1 MTEKVLEVKELS
13 TRFKTR
19 KGWLTAVE
27 NVSFDVHKGELL
39 AIVGESGCGKSVT
52 ARSVLGLVGGK
63 KGEKVEGSALYRGDN
78 LLVKNER
85 EMLKI
90 RGREISMIF
99 QDPMTSL
106 NPVYMVGSQVAEMP
120 LLHEK
125 VSRRKAWSQ
134 AVDMIDRVGISSPE
148 LRSRQYPHQFS
159 GGMRQR
165 AVIAMSLI
173 CSPNVLFADEPTTAL
188 DVTIQNQ
195 ILKLLK
201 DLRDQTGTA
210 IILITHDLGVVAE
223 TCDNVAVMYTG
234 NIVEKSSVEALFERP
249 LHPYTRGLLN
259 SVPRPG
265 EDHRLEPIIGQP
277 PNPSELPAGCHF
289 ATRCPEVLERCHRE
303 KPQLLEVEPE
313 HFCACWLLEGD
324 AK

>member
-13 TRFKTR
+13 ARFKTR

-52 ARSVLGLVGGK
+52 ARSILGLVGGK
-63 KGEKVEGSALYRGDN
+63 KGEKVEGSALYRGEN
-78 LLVKNER
+78 LLTKSEQ

-90 RGREISMIF
+90 RGKEISMIF

-106 NPVYMVGSQVAEMP
+106 NPVYTVGSQVAEMP
-120 LLHEK
+120 LLHERA
-125 VSRRKAWSQ
+125 SRRKAWSQ
-134 AVDMIDRVGISSPE
+134 AIDMIDRVGISSPE
-148 LRSRQYPHQFS
+148 IRSKQYPHQFS

-173 CSPNVLFADEPTTAL
+173 CSPHVLFADEPTTAL

-234 NIVEKSSVEALFERP
+234 NIVEKSSVEALFEKP

-265 EDHRLEPIIGQP
+265 ESHQLEPITGQP

-289 ATRCPEVLERCHRE
+289 ATRCPEVLERCHQQ
-303 KPQLLEVEPE
+303 KPRLLEVEPG
-313 HFCACWLLEGD
+313 HFCACWLMEGD